1 MAAKIPF
8 DNTEIA
14 FKYKS
19 TAALQNARFL
29 FQLFRFPWFVANGPL
44 IASWS
49 MGKGL
54 PVKGLIKKFG
64 FNHFC
69 GGETIQECDAMA
81 ATLNRYGVGSILDY
95 SVEGEENSAVFDQ
108 NTEMILQTIQKAKN
122 NPIYPFAVFKTT
134 GIVLL
139 SVLEKSD
146 AGVALSDYEQAEFN
160 QAKAR
165 FEKLCR
171 SAAENK
177 VRLFVDAEE
186 SWIQET
192 IDRWT
197 EEMMEKYN
205 KETAIVFNTLQM
217 YRHDRLT
224 YLETQIAR
232 AREKGYFAG
241 FKLVR
246 GAYMEKERE
255 RALEKGYPSPIQP
268 NKEATDRDYNEA
280 LKLCATNADI
290 TFLCAGT
297 HNEDSSQLLADILQ
311 EAGLPKNDPR
321 FWFAQLFGM
330 SDHISFN
337 LAAEG
342 YHVAKY
348 LPYGPVKSVLPYLS
362 RRAQENTSV
371 KGQMGRELKL
381 VEQELKRRAVR

>member
-1 MAAKIPF
+1 
-8 DNTEIA
+8 
-14 FKYKS
+14 
-19 TAALQNARFL
+19 
-29 FQLFRFPWFVANGPL
+29 
-44 IASWS
+44 
-49 MGKGL
+49 
-54 PVKGLIKKFG
+54 
-64 FNHFC
+64 
-69 GGETIQECDAMA
+69 MA

-108 NTEMILQTIQKAKN
+108 NTEMILQTIQKANN

-146 AGVALSDYEQAEFN
+146 AGVALSDHEQAEFN

-381 VEQELKRRAVR
+381 VQQELKRRAVR

>member
-8 DNTEIA
+8 NNTEIA

-19 TAALQNARFL
+19 TAALKNARFL
-29 FQLFRFPWFVANGPL
+29 FQLFNFPWFVTNGPAL
-44 IASWS
+44 ASWS

-69 GGETIQECDAMA
+69 GGETMQECDGMA
-81 ATLNRYGVGSILDY
+81 ATLQKYGVGSILDY

-108 NTEMILQTIQKAKN
+108 NAEMIIQTIKKAQN
-122 NPIYPFAVFKTT
+122 NPTYPFAVFKTT
-134 GIVLL
+134 GIALFA
-139 SVLEKSD
+139 VLEKSD
-146 AGVALSDYEQAEFN
+146 AGTELSDYEQAELN

-165 FEKLCR
+165 FDKICR
-171 SAAENK
+171 SAAEHQ

-205 KETAIVFNTLQM
+205 QKTAIVFNTLQM
-217 YRHDRLT
+217 YRHDRLA
-224 YLETQIAR
+224 YLERQIAK

-255 RALEKGYPSPIQP
+255 RAQEKGYPSPIQP
-268 NKEATDRDYNEA
+268 DKAASDRDYNEA
-280 LKLCATNADI
+280 VKLCVAHADI
-290 TFLCAGT
+290 TSLCAGT
-297 HNEDSSQLLADILQ
+297 HNEESSQLLADLMEQ
-311 EAGLPKNDPR
+311 AGIQNNDQR

-337 LAAEG
+337 LASLG
-342 YHVAKY
+342 YNVAKY

-381 VEQELKRRAVR
+381 IQQELKRRSGV